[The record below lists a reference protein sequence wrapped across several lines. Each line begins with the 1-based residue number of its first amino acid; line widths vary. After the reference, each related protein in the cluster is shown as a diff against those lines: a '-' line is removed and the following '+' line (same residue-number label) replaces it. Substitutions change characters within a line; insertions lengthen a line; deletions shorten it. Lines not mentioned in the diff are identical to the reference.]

1 MKSLFLLASVLL
13 IVALSSSQK
22 SEQALGLPELHKIKN
37 VTLSPNYG
45 CRSKE
50 DFQKGYGNTALFL
63 SGFSYRFNAP
73 DLLFNGACG
82 PPDYL
87 GVNMAGDA
95 LSVIADLG
103 KMRLEDLKAEQVFN
117 VQRVHSPELFSRF
130 TMEVQPE
137 IGHCYAVLIN
147 RSDARGIFYFTV
159 TGYIPNERLD
169 LRYVVKDY
177 QLVRM
182 YAESPGFDWEKR
194 SD

>member
-13 IVALSSSQK
+13 MVAPSISQK
-22 SEQALGLPELHKIKN
+22 SQDDLDLPELHKIKKI
-37 VTLSPNYG
+37 TLSPSYS

-63 SGFSYRFNAP
+63 SGFSHRFNSP
-73 DLLFNGACG
+73 DLLFNGACSS
-82 PPDYL
+82 PDYL
-87 GVNMAGDA
+87 DVNMAGDD
-95 LSVIADLG
+95 LSVVADLG

-147 RSDARGIFYFTV
+147 RRDARGMFYFTV

-177 QLVRM
+177 QLLKM
-182 YAESPGFDWEKR
+182 YAESPGFDWGKR
-194 SD
+194 SE